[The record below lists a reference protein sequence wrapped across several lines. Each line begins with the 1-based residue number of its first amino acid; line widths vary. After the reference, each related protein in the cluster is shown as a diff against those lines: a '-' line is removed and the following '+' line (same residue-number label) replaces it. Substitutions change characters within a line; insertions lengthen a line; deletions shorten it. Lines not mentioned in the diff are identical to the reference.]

1 MLLIRQDKHDRDCLQ
16 LFSVREEKTIIWA
29 IFPAYYFMDNTNKI
43 KIILDDDDPECVR
56 IYVENL
62 SGKQYFSSFHT
73 DGLSEMGIHAD
84 DITNAP
90 FFLLASFVSEKH
102 FIDKLLENKIN
113 D

>member
-1 MLLIRQDKHDRDCLQ
+1 MLLIRQDTYDKDYVQ
-16 LFSVREEKTIIWA
+16 LFSVREEKTVIWA
-29 IFPAYYFMDNTNKI
+29 IFPAEYYHKNTNKI

-62 SGKQYFSSFHT
+62 NVKQFISIMHV
-73 DGLSEMGIHAD
+73 DALSEMGIHAD